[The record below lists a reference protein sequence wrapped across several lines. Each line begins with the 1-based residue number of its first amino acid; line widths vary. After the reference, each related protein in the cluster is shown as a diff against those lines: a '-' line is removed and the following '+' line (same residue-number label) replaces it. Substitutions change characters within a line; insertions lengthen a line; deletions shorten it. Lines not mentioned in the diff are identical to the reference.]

1 MGENVTLGTA
11 GGNVDWFSHQ
21 EEGGM
26 EIPQKTKN
34 RILTDSLI
42 SFPGVNPEEL
52 KSGSKRF
59 ALSCSL
65 QPMTEE

>member
-1 MGENVTLGTA
+1 MVQPPGKAVWRFLRKLKIELL
-11 GGNVDWFSHQ
+11 H
-21 EEGGM
+21 
-26 EIPQKTKN
+26 
-34 RILTDSLI
+34 DSLI

-52 KSGSKRF
+52 RSGSKRF

>member
-1 MGENVTLGTA
+1 MLIGSATRK
-11 GGNVDWFSHQ
+11 
-21 EEGGM
+21 GGM
-26 EIPQKTKN
+26 EIPQKIKN

-52 KSGSKRF
+52 KLGSKRF